1 MADALADAALRNFLP
16 KGERRRKRPP
26 TRAAENSAQDVHHNG
41 KTVTFVSAPVPI
53 GTERQERTSVDH
65 VIRIGCGA
73 ALAVDGPALGNRLA
87 PPGRNLHFFLSGG
100 ACGHP

>member
-1 MADALADAALRNFLP
+1 MADALADAAFRNFLP
-16 KGERRRKRPP
+16 KGEGRRKRPP
-26 TRAAENSAQDVHHNG
+26 IRAAESTAEDVHHNG
-41 KTVTFVSAPVPI
+41 ETVAFVSAPVAI

-87 PPGRNLHFFLSGG
+87 APGQHGRGNRRTPG
-100 ACGHP
+100 AP